1 MKAPRRSTSFR
12 VAASLGFVLAG
23 VWGCADSVEAPV
35 ETGEVASPMPI
46 CNEGSTAPICNPGCK
61 PRCSGKACGAD
72 NGCGE
77 PCNTGTCRTP
87 GDTCGGAG
95 VPAQCGNPGVDLRPY
110 QTGFRNQGGRD
121 TCTVFAT
128 VAAVEAAYKHKY
140 GLNLDLSE
148 QYLHHMQKS
157 YWLDPTAQLPTP
169 DIQPESNGGGN
180 VPWQFTT
187 LGFYG
192 LPPEST
198 LPYIG
203 DVAWQNIGAWT
214 SPSGPLIQ
222 TNQRALDDF
231 MLSPAPVTYY
241 TPTPI
246 TAAVLPQTALEG
258 ARYRP
263 TSVKSASYA
272 DLTNLAWYKAELA
285 AGREIAF
292 DFALSSPDPS
302 NNGIWDP
309 GSTFV
314 ANHAM
319 LIVGYNDVKQAF
331 YVKNQWGTGAFD
343 LFAYS
348 WITGGAVYSATTVL
362 DVADP
367 YTAFGAAQNPQLTLG
382 RWNLD
387 YDGWR
392 GTLDIYRL
400 ATPGGRRVG
409 TYFGPDGVARRVNGY
424 ITGNTFDF
432 YIDLANPN
440 QPVTALSGMHFR
452 TYVYAQE
459 TGTMAG
465 IMTGLDGNRWTAIA
479 QKGTWPS
486 GIARSGAWLGAAA
499 YSGRWQLDTD
509 GVRGTLA
516 IEANASGQIT
526 GTYTNASGTTVAV
539 TGQVTADP
547 RIFSLSIPNGASS
560 TYYQGYLNGHA
571 LGIMSGAAVPG
582 GTAVGFHA
590 TRFADL

>member
-1 MKAPRRSTSFR
+1 MNAIRRSTSFG
-12 VAASLGFVLAG
+12 AAVSLGLVLFGA
-23 VWGCADSVEAPV
+23 WGCADGVDAPV
-35 ETGEVASPMPI
+35 DTGEVASPMPI
-46 CNEGSTAPICNPGCK
+46 CKEGSTAPICNPGCK
-61 PRCSGKACGAD
+61 PRCSGKVCGAD
-72 NGCGE
+72 DGCGD
-77 PCNTGTCRTP
+77 PCNTGTCAAP

-95 VPAQCGNPGVDLRPY
+95 IPAQCGNPGVDLRAY
-110 QTGFRNQGGRD
+110 QTGFRNQGDRD

-157 YWLDPTAQLPTP
+157 LWLNTAAQLPTP
-169 DIQPESNGGGN
+169 DIQPENNGGGN
-180 VPWQFTT
+180 VSWQLST

-192 LPPEST
+192 LPLETT

-203 DVAWQNIGAWT
+203 DVAWQNLDAWT
-214 SPSGPLIQ
+214 SPNGPFIRA
-222 TNQRALDDF
+222 NQRALDDF
-231 MLSPAPVTYY
+231 MLSSSPVTYF

-246 TAAVLPQTALEG
+246 TATVLPQAALEG

-263 TSVKSASYA
+263 TRVKGAGVP

-285 AGREIAF
+285 AGHEIIF
-292 DFALSSPDPS
+292 EVALTAPDPS

-309 GSTFV
+309 GTTFLG
-314 ANHAM
+314 NHAM
-319 LIVGYNDVKQAF
+319 LIVGYNDVKRAF

-343 LFAYS
+343 LFSYS
-348 WITGGAVYSATTVL
+348 WITSGAVYSATTVL

-367 YTAFGAAQNPQLTLG
+367 YAPFGAAQNPQLTLG

-424 ITGNTFDF
+424 VTGNAFDF
-432 YIDLANPN
+432 YIDLADPN
-440 QPVTALSGMHFR
+440 QPATTLSGLHFR
-452 TYVYAQE
+452 TFVYAQE
-459 TGTMAG
+459 TSTMAG

-486 GIARSGAWLGAAA
+486 GIARSGAWLSAAA

-526 GTYTNASGTTVAV
+526 GTFTNASGVPV
-539 TGQVTADP
+539 NVSGQVTADP
-547 RIFSLSIPNGASS
+547 RIFTLSIPNGGNTSS
-560 TYYQGYLNGHA
+560 YQGFLNGHA
-571 LGIMSGAAVPG
+571 LGIMSGAASVG
-582 GTAVGFHA
+582 GSSVGFHA